1 MISLNK
7 KFLSA
12 AFLLA
17 TLFSLAYP
25 NKADAQLR
33 SVISVTA
40 CTGVGNLIGQRLSGL
55 VNQNLANLTNQLPAN
70 VRKFLGIGGVTGGFT
85 GSSVPVNDNSTQ
97 NKIDNFNR
105 NWINKESRM
114 DIIARCIARETTD
127 KMIGNTLNVIRNHGR
142 DGGPSFVKNWRNFLT
157 GGQYRGENIF
167 RALLSNTKLCD
178 HFNQGL
184 KSTFRA
190 TTPTNLRG
198 QNTRVGGFDP
208 YQLKA
213 DCTMPANWSLDN
225 YQKDFSG
232 NGGWLAF
239 AKLTEPQNNFLGS
252 YTMALTEAEKQREFE
267 QTIDITEAGGSGGGF
282 TSRRGQGQSGRCLL
296 RSDNGQ
302 CMVYKDILTP
312 GSVLQQSVGATVQQ
326 EIAWVTNADEI
337 SEVISNFTSQL
348 LNRLLDLSNNN
359 ESRTIDPADLPE
371 YIPVEPGVD
380 DPSSGGNPGE
390 IDNPPPTPTPP
401 SPCDP
406 NDPDCIPPPGQNGLI
421 FGYVFED
428 SNEDGI
434 RDSEEPLISNSI
446 VYLQTPDE
454 SAVLQTNQTFQG
466 IYTFQGLN
474 ESQEYRVSHLV
485 PSGFKKTTDDSL
497 ILTPTVGGISHDFG
511 IAPE

>member
-1 MISLNK
+1 M
-7 KFLSA
+7 
-12 AFLLA
+12 
-17 TLFSLAYP
+17 
-25 NKADAQLR
+25 
-33 SVISVTA
+33 
-40 CTGVGNLIGQRLSGL
+40 
-55 VNQNLANLTNQLPAN
+55 
-70 VRKFLGIGGVTGGFT
+70 
-85 GSSVPVNDNSTQ
+85 
-97 NKIDNFNR
+97 
-105 NWINKESRM
+105 
-114 DIIARCIARETTD
+114 
-127 KMIGNTLNVIRNHGR
+127 
-142 DGGPSFVKNWRNFLT
+142 VK
-157 GGQYRGENIF
+157 
-167 RALLSNTKLCD
+167 
-178 HFNQGL
+178 
-184 KSTFRA
+184 
-190 TTPTNLRG
+190 
-198 QNTRVGGFDP
+198 
-208 YQLKA
+208 
-213 DCTMPANWSLDN
+213 
-225 YQKDFSG
+225 
-232 NGGWLAF
+232 
-239 AKLTEPQNNFLGS
+239 
-252 YTMALTEAEKQREFE
+252 
-267 QTIDITEAGGSGGGF
+267 
-282 TSRRGQGQSGRCLL
+282 
-296 RSDNGQ
+296 
-302 CMVYKDILTP
+302 KDILTP